1 MRLVRVLALATLAG
15 CAQYGGPPGGAE
27 DERAPQVVATEPE
40 PFAVVPDFT
49 GDVVI
54 RFDERLSERQVEQSI
69 MVSPQTGDVQVDHRG
84 DQLRVRID
92 GGWRRNQ
99 IYRVILRPGLF
110 DLFGNQRMET
120 AELVFSTGP
129 PIPATALAGE
139 LTERITGSAPEVGYV
154 HAVRR
159 ADSVVYTAIVE
170 SDGFFSALNLP
181 NGIYDVVGFVD
192 ANRNER
198 RDPGEASSP
207 ARQVSLSN
215 DTAVVMLAALP
226 FDTTAARPL
235 TATADS
241 MHVRVTFDDALD
253 PEMPSDSMRALIYT
267 AADTSALLNA
277 FEVLW
282 PWEYTE
288 RLAAARAAADTLA
301 ADTLGA
307 RADSAQGAAAP
318 TAPLP
323 TREVVVVPR
332 RPLAPGD
339 YIVEVTGAVNVN
351 GYRGGGG
358 RVRVSVP
365 APTAVAPADSVPVAP
380 ADTVPVDTIIGP
392 DGAHVFSTT
401 RFRFRSP
408 LRFRP
413 SPSHSERQ
421 PRPGPE
427 PGSNA
432 TPETAH

>member
-1 MRLVRVLALATLAG
+1 MRLVRVFALAALVG

-69 MVSPQTGDVQVDHRG
+69 MVSPQTGDVHVDHSG
-84 DQLRVRID
+84 DELRVRID

-139 LTERITGSAPEVGYV
+139 LIERITGKAPEIGYV

-181 NGIYDVVGFVD
+181 NGIYDVIGFVD

-198 RDPGEASSP
+198 RDPSEASSP

-301 ADTLGA
+301 ADTLTARADSLRA
-307 RADSAQGAAAP
+307 RADSAQAAA
-318 TAPLP
+318 APLP
-323 TREVVVVPR
+323 TREVVIVPR

-365 APTAVAPADSVPVAP
+365 APTAPAAPADSVPVVPVVP
-380 ADTVPVDTIIGP
+380 ADTSD
-392 DGAHVFSTT
+392 H
-401 RFRFRSP
+401 R
-408 LRFRP
+408 
-413 SPSHSERQ
+413 
-421 PRPGPE
+421 PE
-427 PGSNA
+427 PA
-432 TPETAH
+432 F